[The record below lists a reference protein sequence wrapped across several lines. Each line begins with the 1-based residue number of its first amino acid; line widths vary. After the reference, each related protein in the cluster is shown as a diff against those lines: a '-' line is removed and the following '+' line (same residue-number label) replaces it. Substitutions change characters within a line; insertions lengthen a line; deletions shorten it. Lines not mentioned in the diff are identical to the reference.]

1 MIIDNINIISQEN
14 KLCDKRDINDD
25 PQYTLAAIEDEIVYS
40 LYGATTLF
48 LHEGNKIFH
57 IRQKYV
63 EQAKIILFRINV
75 FQPIPVFVINL
86 SDLSPSL
93 KRELKQIMRCPEI
106 LEEVVTNAVARILE
120 DVNPKYFR
128 VSGVRRN
135 IIWRFDP

>member
-25 PQYTLAAIEDEIVYS
+25 PQYALAAIEDEIVYS

-63 EQAKIILFRINV
+63 EQAKKILFRSNV
-75 FQPIPVFVINL
+75 SQHIPVFVINL

-93 KRELKQIMRCPEI
+93 NRELKQIMHCPEI
-106 LEEVVTNAVARILE
+106 LEEIVTNTCTLRNKNSHGRYFTTLSRI
-120 DVNPKYFR
+120 
-128 VSGVRRN
+128 
-135 IIWRFDP
+135 I